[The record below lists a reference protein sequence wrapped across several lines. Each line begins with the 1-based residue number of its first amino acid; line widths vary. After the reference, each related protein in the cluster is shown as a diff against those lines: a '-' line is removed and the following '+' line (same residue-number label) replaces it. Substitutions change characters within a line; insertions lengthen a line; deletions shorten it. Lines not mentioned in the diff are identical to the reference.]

1 MWTGEIALCLHFDQ
15 PARGALK
22 LEPQPIAT
30 IQRVRRRCRRYHELD
45 AAIVE
50 LIDRR
55 DEAARGVL
63 VEFGEW
69 GNIRNED
76 RVTQAC
82 ELDVVVLAARP
93 FEKCGELEPRHP
105 RARGQRR
112 DVPVFDDES
121 LRSRGRVAG
130 QPREAAAQ

>member
-1 MWTGEIALCLHFDQ
+1 MWTCEVALRLHLDQ

-22 LEPQPIAT
+22 LEPQPFAA
-30 IQRVRRRCRRYHELD
+30 IQRVRRRRRRYHELD

-63 VEFGEW
+63 VGFGEG
-69 GNIRNED
+69 GNVRNED
-76 RVTQAC
+76 RVIQAR

-93 FEKCGELEPRHP
+93 LEKIAELEPRHP
-105 RARGQRR
+105 CARGQRA
-112 DVPVFDDES
+112 D
-121 LRSRGRVAG
+121 
-130 QPREAAAQ
+130 

>member
-1 MWTGEIALCLHFDQ
+1 MWTGEIALRLHLDQ
-15 PARGALK
+15 PARGTLK
-22 LEPQPIAT
+22 LEPQPFAA
-30 IQRVRRRCRRYHELD
+30 IQCVRRRRRRYHELD

-69 GNIRNED
+69 GNVRNED
-76 RVTQAC
+76 RVIQAC
-82 ELDVVVLAARP
+82 ELDVVVLAARTL
-93 FEKCGELEPRHP
+93 EKFAELEPRHP
-105 RARGQRR
+105 RARGQHR

-121 LRSRGRVAG
+121 LGSRR
-130 QPREAAAQ
+130 